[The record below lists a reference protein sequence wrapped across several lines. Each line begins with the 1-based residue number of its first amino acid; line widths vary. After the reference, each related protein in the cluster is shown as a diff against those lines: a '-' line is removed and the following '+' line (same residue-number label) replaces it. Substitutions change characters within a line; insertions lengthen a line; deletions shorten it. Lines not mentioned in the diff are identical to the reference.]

1 MSEEANYGV
10 AKLASTW
17 QNNPQSPNLPFS
29 NIFVYLCGNFKMAH
43 EDLTKVLIEGSATM
57 LRTLLATSSKIKD
70 IMNVDAHDNNKP
82 PNIIVCGD
90 SRVSLT
96 IRWRT
101 ISKPLQ
107 PTPLQ

>member
-1 MSEEANYGV
+1 VKKQIMELPSWHRHGKTIPNR
-10 AKLASTW
+10 
-17 QNNPQSPNLPFS
+17 PICPSP
-29 NIFVYLCGNFKMAH
+29 IFLCIFCGNFKMAR
-43 EDLTKVLIEGSATM
+43 EDLTKVSIEGSATM